1 MIVKK
6 VENDDLEIC
15 RYRLEIFD
23 QKNTTRLIA
32 QILTIQIDR
41 GVEDVEERVHDFLK
55 KKKRKEYFEMWMNIC
70 NLDPYRI

>member
-6 VENDDLEIC
+6 IENDDLEIW
-15 RYRLEIFD
+15 RYRLDIFD

-41 GVEDVEERVHDFLK
+41 GVEDVEERVHVFLERK
-55 KKKRKEYFEMWMNIC
+55 KNEKNISRC
-70 NLDPYRI
+70 DYL